1 MRTGTTGA
9 SRHPGIQAAIHAAPH
24 VLRSE
29 VCFDEIDV
37 FALSPITAMTKAV
50 RFIHV
55 RPCVC
60 REETGPREADDA
72 Q

>member
-1 MRTGTTGA
+1 MNARDYYLT
-9 SRHPGIQAAIHAAPH
+9 IQAVIPAAPH

-29 VCFDEIDV
+29 VRFDESNV
-37 FALSPITAMTKAV
+37 FANSSITAMTKAV

-60 REETGPREADDA
+60 REETGPREADNA
-72 Q
+72 E